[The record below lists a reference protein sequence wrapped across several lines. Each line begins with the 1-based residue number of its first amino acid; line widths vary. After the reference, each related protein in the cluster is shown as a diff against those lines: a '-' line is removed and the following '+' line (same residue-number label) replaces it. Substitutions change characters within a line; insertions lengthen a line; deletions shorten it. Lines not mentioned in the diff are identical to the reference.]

1 MGVGEK
7 GSLYNLIR
15 AGEVKMTSR
24 LAALKPSIV
33 DLPTNE
39 ALRLVE
45 AVQKSRL
52 RSKPKKGAKAR
63 KRTPKK
69 KEEV

>member
-1 MGVGEK
+1 
-7 GSLYNLIR
+7 
-15 AGEVKMTSR
+15 MTSR